1 MEEYP
6 WNSVLHNACEL
17 FVTEVIESDDEA
29 LKLSLFT
36 QDNLYVTLRR
46 RIVDATKE
54 KWVWLSRGRVGERR
68 SAT

>member
-17 FVTEVIESDDEA
+17 FVTEVIESEEET

-36 QDNLYVTLRR
+36 QDHLYVMLRR
-46 RIVDATKE
+46 RIVEATKE
-54 KWVWLSRGRVGERR
+54 KWG
-68 SAT
+68 